1 MNDYDQE
8 EAANGTL
15 YNREVLRLLFRYIAV
30 YRKYLFFSLAFVLV
44 ITAANLL
51 VPYVLKTIVD
61 RYIFKTG
68 RILTIESSAGTQKIS
83 TLDSRRGQ
91 RLRLDDRH
99 EFLFQSHLNYY
110 SRAEIDSMQTLGV
123 LSKERYVLVES
134 PELTTAS
141 EEKFGKLVKEGKALS
156 YGNSVYLIDSRAL
169 ERFTAREIAEIRAL
183 DFVRILQYFV
193 GILFVLL
200 VQFAAS
206 YSQIMLLMK
215 LSQRAMR
222 DLRDDLFSHI
232 IGLEASYYDRNK
244 IGKLVTRVTNDIEV
258 LNELFS
264 SVLVTLFQDILM
276 MLGIAVVMFFT
287 SFRLALVVSI
297 SFPFV
302 VLITIIFRI
311 KVRSAYRLIR
321 SKISELNSFLNETI
335 TGIRIIQIFVR
346 ETKNLFSFRKRNRE
360 VYSAQLKQL
369 YTYAVFRPLIGFLRW
384 FSIAAVIYFSA
395 RGIGAGNLSYGILVM
410 FVAYVERF
418 FAPVQ
423 DLSEKF
429 DIMQSANA
437 AGEKILSILQTDA
450 INELVVGEQ
459 REEALARVEKG
470 ALPQMEIERKETE
483 RFEGKIE
490 FENVWFSYN
499 EREWTLRGVSFSI
512 DPKKTLAIVGETGAG
527 KTTIINLLSR
537 FYPVQSGRILID
549 GVDIN
554 EFPLIV
560 LRKNIISVM
569 QDVFLFSRTVRENVI
584 LGSRFEEEWF
594 QTVCRLTHID
604 RFIEKLHAGE
614 HEPVIERGSTFSA
627 GERQLLSFARALY
640 FDPSI
645 LVLDEATAS
654 IDTETEKLV
663 QDAIS
668 HITKGRTSIAI
679 AHRLSTIQHADK
691 IVVLDGGRIVEEGN
705 HRELLHEKGIYHKL
719 YTIQFSNLSQ
729 WRNGCNT

>member
-8 EAANGTL
+8 DTTNGKL
-15 YNREVLRLLFRYIAV
+15 YNRDVLRLLFRYIFV
-30 YRKYLFFSLAFVLV
+30 YRKYLFFSLEFVLV

-68 RILTIESSAGTQKIS
+68 RVLTFESSSGEK
-83 TLDSRRGQ
+83 DSAALEFPGGHG
-91 RLRLDDRH
+91 LRLDEEH
-99 EFLFQSHLNYY
+99 EFQFQSRLNYL
-110 SRAEIDSMQTLGV
+110 SKDEIENMQAQGV
-123 LSKERYVLVES
+123 LSKERYVLIES
-134 PELTTAS
+134 PELKSAT
-141 EEKFGKLVKEGKALS
+141 EKKIEGLVTEGTALS
-156 YGNSVYLIDSRAL
+156 YGTSLYLIESGEL
-169 ERFTAREIAEIRAL
+169 GRFTVKEIAELRAF
-183 DFVRILQYFV
+183 DFTRILHYFI
-193 GILFVLL
+193 GILLVLL

-244 IGKLVTRVTNDIEV
+244 IGKLVTRVTNDIEI

-276 MLGIAVVMFFT
+276 MLGIAAVMFFT
-287 SFRLALVVSI
+287 SFRLALMVSV

-302 VLITIIFRI
+302 VLITILFRI

-335 TGIRIIQIFVR
+335 TGIRIIQIFVQ
-346 ETKNLFSFRKRNRE
+346 EIKNLSNFRTKNRE
-360 VYSAQLKQL
+360 VYSAQLRQL

-395 RGIGAGNLSYGILVM
+395 RGIGAGTLSYGVLVM
-410 FVAYVERF
+410 FIAYVERF

-437 AGEKILSILQTDA
+437 AGEKILSILKTNA
-450 INELVVGEQ
+450 INELGE
-459 REEALARVEKG
+459 REKRKEAPVAAKTG
-470 ALPQMEIERKETE
+470 AILKKETE
-483 RFEGKIE
+483 RFRGKIE
-490 FENVWFSYN
+490 FEDVWFSYN
-499 EREWTLRGVSFSI
+499 EGEWILKGVSFSI

-527 KTTIINLLSR
+527 KTTIINLLAR
-537 FYPVQSGRILID
+537 FYPVQNGRILID
-549 GVDIN
+549 GAEITD
-554 EFPLIV
+554 FPLRV

-569 QDVFLFSRTVRENVI
+569 QDVFLFSITVKENII
-584 LGSRFEEEWF
+584 LGSRFDEEWF
-594 QTVCRLTHID
+594 RTVCRLTHID
-604 RFIEKLHAGE
+604 RFIEKLPAGKD
-614 HEPVIERGSTFSA
+614 EPVMERGSTFSA

-663 QDAIS
+663 RDAIT
-668 HITKGRTSIAI
+668 HITRGRTSIAI

-691 IVVLDGGRIVEEGN
+691 IIVLDEGRIVEEGN
-705 HRELLHEKGIYHKL
+705 HQELLEKKGIYHKL
-719 YTIQFSNLSQ
+719 YTVQFSNLA
-729 WRNGCNT
+729 

>member
-1 MNDYDQE
+1 MNDYDQKDT
-8 EAANGTL
+8 ANRKL
-15 YNREVLRLLFRYIAV
+15 YNREVLRLLFRYIFT
-30 YRKYLFFSLAFVLV
+30 YRKYLFISLAFVLV

-61 RYIFKTG
+61 QYIFKTG
-68 RILTIESSAGTQKIS
+68 RILTSESSSEENKKAA
-83 TLDSRRGQ
+83 LDSSGGHGI
-91 RLRLDDRH
+91 RLDDRH
-99 EFLFQSHLNYY
+99 EFLFQSQLNYY
-110 SRAEIDSMQTLGV
+110 SRDEIEGMQAQGV
-123 LSKERYVLVES
+123 LSKERYVLIES
-134 PELTTAS
+134 PELESVS
-141 EEKFGKLVKEGKALS
+141 EKKLEGLIIEGNALS
-156 YGNSVYLIDSRAL
+156 YGTSVYLIESRAL
-169 ERFTAREIAEIRAL
+169 ERFTVREIAELRAL
-183 DFVRILQYFV
+183 DFTRILHYFI
-193 GILFVLL
+193 GIVLVLL

-206 YSQIMLLMK
+206 YAQIMLLMK

-232 IGLEASYYDRNK
+232 IGLETSYYDRNK
-244 IGKLVTRVTNDIEV
+244 IGKLVTRVTNDIEI

-276 MLGIAVVMFFT
+276 MLGIAAVMFFT
-287 SFRLALVVSI
+287 SFRLALAVSI

-335 TGIRIIQIFVR
+335 TGIRIIQIFVQ
-346 ETKNLFSFRKRNRE
+346 EIKNLSNFRTKNRE

-395 RGIGAGNLSYGILVM
+395 RGIGAGTLSYGILVM

-437 AGEKILSILQTDA
+437 AGEKILSILKTDA
-450 INELVVGEQ
+450 LNELSG
-459 REEALARVEKG
+459 REK
-470 ALPQMEIERKETE
+470 RKEAPGRAETTVLRNKEAE
-483 RFEGKIE
+483 RFSGKIE
-490 FENVWFSYN
+490 FEDVWFSYN
-499 EREWTLRGVSFSI
+499 AGEWILKGVSFSI

-527 KTTIINLLSR
+527 KTTIINLLAR
-537 FYPVQSGRILID
+537 FYPLQSGKILID
-549 GVDIN
+549 GVEIT
-554 EFPLIV
+554 EFPLRI

-569 QDVFLFSRTVRENVI
+569 QDVFLFSRTVKENII
-584 LGSRFEEEWF
+584 LGSFFNEEWF
-594 QTVCRLTHID
+594 RTVCRLTHID
-604 RFIEKLHAGE
+604 RFIEGLPSGE
-614 HEPVIERGSTFSA
+614 DEPVMERGSTFSA

-663 QDAIS
+663 QDAIT

-691 IVVLDGGRIVEEGN
+691 IIVLDGGRIVEEGT
-705 HRELLHEKGIYHKL
+705 HQELLKKKGIYHKL
-719 YTIQFSNLSQ
+719 YTIQFSNLE
-729 WRNGCNT
+729 

>member
-8 EAANGTL
+8 EATNGKL
-15 YNREVLRLLFRYIAV
+15 YNREVLRLLFRYIVV
-30 YRKYLFFSLAFVLV
+30 YKKYLFFSLAFVLI

-68 RILTIESSAGTQKIS
+68 RVLTLESSAGTQNMT
-83 TLDSRRGQ
+83 TLNSYRGQ

-99 EFLFQSHLNYY
+99 EFLFQSRLNYY
-110 SRAEIDSMQTLGV
+110 SRAEIDSMQEQGV
-123 LSKERYVLVES
+123 LSRERYVLVES
-134 PELTTAS
+134 PELTSGS
-141 EEKFGKLVKEGKALS
+141 EKKLEGLVKVGRALS
-156 YGNSVYLIDSRAL
+156 YGDSIYLIDSREL
-169 ERFTAREIAEIRAL
+169 ERFTAREVAEIRAL
-183 DFVRILQYFV
+183 DFTRILQYFA
-193 GILFVLL
+193 GILLVLL

-264 SVLVTLFQDILM
+264 SVLVTLFQDILI
-276 MLGIAVVMFFT
+276 MLGIAAVMFFT
-287 SFRLALVVSI
+287 SFRLAIVVSI

-346 ETKNLFSFRKRNRE
+346 ETKNLISFRKKNID
-360 VYSAQLKQL
+360 VYGAQLKQL

-395 RGIGAGNLSYGILVM
+395 RGIGAGTLSYGILVM

-437 AGEKILSILQTDA
+437 AGEKILSILKTDA
-450 INELVVGEQ
+450 INELGAGKQ
-459 REEALARVEKG
+459 RKETPAHPEKG
-470 ALPQMEIERKETE
+470 PLRREKTE

-490 FENVWFSYN
+490 FDNVWFSYN
-499 EREWTLRGVSFSI
+499 ESEWILKGVSFSI
-512 DPKKTLAIVGETGAG
+512 DPKKTLAIVGKTGAG
-527 KTTIINLLSR
+527 KTTIINLLAR
-537 FYPVQSGRILID
+537 FYPVQKGRILID
-549 GVDIN
+549 GVDIT
-554 EFPLIV
+554 EFPLPV
-560 LRKNIISVM
+560 LRRNIISVM
-569 QDVFLFSRTVRENVI
+569 QDVFLFSRTVKENVI
-584 LGSRFEEEWF
+584 LGSPFDEEWF
-594 QTVCRLTHID
+594 RTVCRLTHID
-604 RFIEKLHAGE
+604 RFIGKLHGGE
-614 HEPVIERGSTFSA
+614 DEPVMERGSTFSA

-663 QDAIS
+663 QDAIT

-691 IVVLDGGRIVEEGN
+691 IIVLDGGRIVEEGN
-705 HRELLHEKGIYHKL
+705 HQELLHKKGIYHKL
-719 YTIQFSNLSQ
+719 YTIQFSNLS
-729 WRNGCNT
+729 

>member
-1 MNDYDQE
+1 MKGDNVQSMNDYDQE
-8 EAANGTL
+8 EIANGKL
-15 YNREVLRLLFRYIAV
+15 YNREVLGLLFRYIFV
-30 YRKYLFFSLAFVLV
+30 YRKYLFISLAFVLL

-68 RILTIESSAGTQKIS
+68 RVLTTEWPTVENKKAAFYSSG
-83 TLDSRRGQ
+83 GHG
-91 RLRLDDRH
+91 LRLDERH
-99 EFLFQSHLNYY
+99 EFLFQSQLNHY
-110 SRAEIDSMQTLGV
+110 SKEEIDSMQALGL
-123 LSKERYVLVES
+123 LSKERYVLIES
-134 PELTTAS
+134 PELTRAS
-141 EEKFGKLVKEGKALS
+141 EKKLEGLVTEGSALS
-156 YGNSVYLIDSRAL
+156 YGTSVYLIEARAL
-169 ERFTAREIAEIRAL
+169 ERFTMKEIAELRSL
-183 DFVRILQYFV
+183 DFARILYYFI
-193 GILFVLL
+193 GIVLVL
-200 VQFAAS
+200 IVQWGAS
-206 YSQIMLLMK
+206 YAQIMLLMK

-244 IGKLVTRVTNDIEV
+244 IGKLVTRVTNDIEI

-276 MLGIAVVMFFT
+276 MFGIAAVMFLT
-287 SFRLALVVSI
+287 SFRLALVVSV

-335 TGIRIIQIFVR
+335 TGIRIIQIFVQ
-346 ETKNLFSFRKRNRE
+346 EIKNLSNFKAKNRE

-395 RGIGAGNLSYGILVM
+395 RGIGAGTLSYGVLVM

-418 FAPVQ
+418 FAPVH

-437 AGEKILSILQTDA
+437 AGEKILSILKTDA
-450 INELVVGEQ
+450 LNELVE
-459 REEALARVEKG
+459 REKPEEAPGRAETG
-470 ALPQMEIERKETE
+470 ALRNREAQ
-483 RFEGKIE
+483 RFSGKIE
-490 FENVWFSYN
+490 FEDIWFSYN
-499 EREWTLRGVSFSI
+499 EGEWILKGVSFSI

-527 KTTIINLLSR
+527 KTTIINLLAG
-537 FYPVQSGRILID
+537 FYPVQNGKILID
-549 GVDIN
+549 GVEIT
-554 EFPLIV
+554 EIPLRI
-560 LRKNIISVM
+560 LRTNIISVM
-569 QDVFLFSRTVRENVI
+569 QDVFLFSRTVKENII
-584 LGSRFEEEWF
+584 LGSSFDEEWF
-594 QTVCRLTHID
+594 RTVCGMTHID
-604 RFIEKLHAGE
+604 RFIERLPSGE
-614 HEPVIERGSTFSA
+614 DEPVMERGSTFSA

-663 QDAIS
+663 QDAITR
-668 HITKGRTSIAI
+668 ITEGRTSIAI

-691 IVVLDGGRIVEEGN
+691 IIVLDGGRIVEEGN
-705 HRELLHEKGIYHKL
+705 HKELLDKKGIYHKL
-719 YTIQFSNLSQ
+719 HTIQFRTLA
-729 WRNGCNT
+729 